1 MDIAAL
7 IISILALICSAAC
20 LIIMLAKNF
29 FSTHIIQTQMVDP
42 FKEMMGSEIGR
53 PQMDPF
59 QDFDAMDED
68 DIERIKEMAKKRKQ
82 V

>member
-1 MDIAAL
+1 MID
-7 IISILALICSAAC
+7 
-20 LIIMLAKNF
+20 
-29 FSTHIIQTQMVDP
+29 V

-68 DIERIKEMAKKRKQ
+68 DIERLKEMAKKRKQ